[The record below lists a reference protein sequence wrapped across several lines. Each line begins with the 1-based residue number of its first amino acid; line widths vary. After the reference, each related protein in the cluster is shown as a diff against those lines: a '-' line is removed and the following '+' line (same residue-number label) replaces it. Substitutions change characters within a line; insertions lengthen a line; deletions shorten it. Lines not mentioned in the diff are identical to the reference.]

1 MVDVPSQKAPGGA
14 KGKRVIL
21 TRKAAEAALPSLI
34 GMALDYSPQFDGHDA
49 RRKVGVITDAD
60 VVGQNLEIGGY
71 LYAKD
76 FPEIVEEVE
85 KFGGRGDGRLR
96 TSDLGLQTSDCR
108 PRTSDLGPQVM
119 RFTPQAEGKELRGV
133 LSVAVREIR
142 SLVAS
147 GAGRNTARKSPLT
160 LRAEAGGGI
169 GKALGMSF
177 EATNVDVVDK
187 RARIWILS
195 QLTFTGA
202 AILRRDR
209 AAYRDTW
216 IELVP

>member
-1 MVDVPSQKAPGGA
+1 MVDVPSHASPGGA

-21 TRKAAEAALPSLI
+21 TRKAAEAALPSLM
-34 GMALDYSPQFDGHDA
+34 GMALDYSPRFDGHDA
-49 RRKVGVITDAD
+49 RRKVGVITRAD
-60 VVGQNLEIGGY
+60 VVGRNLEIGGY
-71 LYAKD
+71 LFAKD

-85 KFGGRGDGRLR
+85 RFGRRSDSGPQASDLGPL
-96 TSDLGLQTSDCR
+96 TSDLE
-108 PRTSDLGPQVM
+108 PQVM
-119 RFTPQAEGKELRGV
+119 RFPPQGEGKKLRGV
-133 LSVAVREIR
+133 LSAAVREIR
-142 SLVAS
+142 SLVAN
-147 GAGRNTARKSPLT
+147 GAERSTARTSPLT
-160 LRAEAGGGI
+160 LRAEAGGGL

-187 RARIWILS
+187 RARVWILS
-195 QLTFTGA
+195 RLTFTGA